1 VEREYDI
8 FEKYPDGSLLW
19 RAVVTGRDQAAAKLH
34 ELAARTANEVQ
45 MIHVS
50 SKTVIAVL
58 NAPQAK
64 RQAS

>member
-19 RAVVTGRDQAAAKLH
+19 RAAVTGRDQAAAKLH
-34 ELAARTANEVQ
+34 ELAAQTANEVQ